1 MSILNNNP
9 TIQNII
15 NTINNDLTTTT
26 YVDNNLITK
35 IDSDNINN
43 IIVLEENQIT
53 VTTGETSLTTGYLLL
68 LYKTPITS

>member
-1 MSILNNNP
+1 MNILNNNP
-9 TIQNII
+9 TVQNII

-26 YVDNNLITK
+26 YVDNNLMTK
-35 IDSDNINN
+35 INSDSINN

>member
-68 LYKTPITS
+68 LYKTCQ